1 MNLRGKRALVTGA
14 GGGIGRAIAIVFA
27 QHGAR
32 VGLCDI
38 DDEGGEETAAMVT
51 RDGGTAMYVSADVS
65 DPMAVDC
72 FVSHTAER
80 FGGVDIL
87 VNNAGIGGSGARLA
101 DISDAEWH
109 HILGVNLDGHFYCCK
124 RALPHLIRAGGG
136 AIVNTSSVLA
146 VSTLPGTLTYATS
159 KAALIGFTKEL
170 AHELGPLGIRVNCL
184 LPGSTDTTMMWR
196 GVLPA
201 ERAAVEEEVAR
212 AQPLKRFA
220 RPDEIARAALF
231 LASDDAS
238 FITGAVLAVDGGL
251 LSRIATTR

>member
-1 MNLRGKRALVTGA
+1 MTLRGKRALVTGA
-14 GGGIGRAIAIVFA
+14 GGGIGRATAIVFA
-27 QHGAR
+27 QHGAQ

-38 DDEGGEETAAMVT
+38 DDKAGEETAAMVT
-51 RDGGTAMYVSADVS
+51 RDGGSATYVSADVS
-65 DPMAVDC
+65 DPVAVDR
-72 FVSHTAER
+72 FVSHAVER

-101 DISDAEWH
+101 DISDSEWH
-109 HILGVNLDGHFYCCK
+109 RVFSVNVDGHFYCC
-124 RALPHLIRAGGG
+124 RRVLPHLIRAGGG

-170 AHELGPLGIRVNCL
+170 AHELGPFGIRVNCL
-184 LPGSTDTTMMWR
+184 LPGSTDTAMMWR
-196 GVLPA
+196 DVKPA
-201 ERAAVEEEVAR
+201 ERAVVEAEVAS
-212 AQPLKRFA
+212 AQPLKRVA
-220 RPDEIARAALF
+220 RPDEIAHAALF

-238 FITGAVLAVDGGL
+238 FITGAALPVDGGL